1 MHKHLHHR
9 SAAGASAQPQAQG
22 WRSTL
27 AIAALAVGG
36 WLVAGSVS
44 AASPSEASGADA
56 ASRRSAQ
63 AAASERHRQERA
75 VCLAGR
81 SAQDRATCLKE
92 ADAAL
97 VEARR
102 GRLDNGEPA
111 ERLQAN
117 ALRRCASV
125 AATDRDACEL
135 LARGGGTRSGSVAEG
150 AVLKQTVT
158 RSVGAPPVNAAA
170 SAAASASAP

>member
-1 MHKHLHHR
+1 MHKHLHQR
-9 SAAGASAQPQAQG
+9 GASAQPQAAG
-22 WRSTL
+22 WRPAL
-27 AIAALAVGG
+27 AIAALAVSG

-44 AASPSEASGADA
+44 AAGPSEASGADA
-56 ASRRSAQ
+56 AARRSAQ
-63 AAASERHRQERA
+63 AAAGERHRQERA

-97 VEARR
+97 AEARR
-102 GRLDNGEPA
+102 GGLDSGETA
-111 ERLQAN
+111 QRLQAN

-125 AATDRDACEL
+125 AAADRADCEQ

-150 AVLKQTVT
+150 AVLKQIVT
-158 RSVGAPPVNAAA
+158 RSVGALPA
-170 SAAASASAP
+170 SAAASAP